1 MTIGE
6 QIKKYRKEAGLTQ
19 KQLGEKLGISQQ
31 QIAQYENGKRVP
43 KIDTINNIAGALN
56 MGIRRLYPDFTMDE
70 WRKSETYK
78 NAKSTHDKRELL
90 INLLS
95 FIYGEFEEIEYNS
108 RIPGSSYSKYYK
120 AIINNNEYHLTIEQL
135 DLILEYIEKM
145 LPCILDIMIATRK
158 DTE

>member
-31 QIAQYENGKRVP
+31 QIAQYESGKRVP

-56 MGIRRLYPDFTMDE
+56 MGVRRLYPDFTMDE

-78 NAKSTHDKRELL
+78 NARASHDKRELL

-108 RIPGSSYSKYYK
+108 RISESSYSKYYK

-135 DLILEYIEKM
+135 DLILEYIEKT